1 MALVETRR
9 SVALHLRG
17 VPLPEGIERDIFVV
31 DGRVT
36 FQAPEEMATVLAG
49 GYVIPGLVDA
59 HAHLALASPAPAS
72 ASPEERVRASARAQ
86 LDAGV
91 LLVREP
97 GGPDRAS
104 AGIGPHEGLPRV
116 HSGGQLLAPPNC
128 YFPGLAREVPEDA
141 LPDAAEEEAR
151 ASGAWAKVI
160 GDWPGPDGRM
170 RLNYRAEA
178 LAEAARRV
186 HAAGARIA
194 VHATSAESIEA
205 AIEAGFDSI
214 EHGEGLQDDHIAAMA
229 ERGIALV
236 PTLTILPMLPEVVGE
251 MGLRRTGLQAMLAAI
266 RRHPEMVGRAAGAGV
281 LVLAGTDAGMG
292 PHGMIRQEIRYL
304 AEAGLPPEAALAAGS
319 WAARRFLGLPGLE
332 EGAPADLVAYP
343 DDPRCNLGVLVRPS
357 LRILDGRLLPTP
369 PL

>member
-31 DGRVT
+31 DGRIT
-36 FQAPEEMATVLAG
+36 FQAPEEMTTVLAG

-59 HAHLALASPAPAS
+59 HAHLALASPAPPS

-104 AGIGPHEGLPRV
+104 AGIGPHEVLPRV
-116 HSGGQLLAPPNC
+116 RSGGQFLAPPDG
-128 YFPGLAREVPEDA
+128 YFAGLAREVLEEE
-141 LPDAAEEEAR
+141 LPDAVEEEAR

-170 RLNYRAEA
+170 RLNYRAET

-186 HAAGARIA
+186 HDLGVRIA
-194 VHATSAESIEA
+194 VHAITAETVDA
-205 AIEAGFDSI
+205 AIEAGFDSV
-214 EHGEGLQDDHIAAMA
+214 EHAWGLRDEHIALMA
-229 ERGIALV
+229 ARRVALV
-236 PTLTILPMLPEVVGE
+236 PTLTILPFASSIVA
-251 MGLRRTGLQAMLAAI
+251 GLGLARAAGDVMLAAA
-266 RRHPEMVGRAAGAGV
+266 RRHPEMVGRAAEAGV

-292 PHGMIRQEIRYL
+292 PHGMVRQEIRHL
-304 AEAGLPPEAALAAGS
+304 ADAGLPPEAALAAGS
-319 WAARRFLGLPGLE
+319 WAGRRFLGLPGLE
-332 EGAPADLVAYP
+332 EGAPADLVAYA
-343 DDPRCNLGVLVRPS
+343 DDPRRNLGVLSHPS
-357 LRILDGRLLPTP
+357 LRILDGRLLSSP